1 MKINNLDR
9 PYILIGCGG
18 YAGVIFDLLNNIKSD
33 IYGVCDPS
41 FKDNEKWNG
50 LMTLH
55 DDNQVFNLD
64 PDKFFIANGMGGY
77 GPYAKL
83 RKKLSESYEKKGFI
97 FPPLVHTNTSVSNL
111 SSLHSGVQIMSGAIV
126 QANCVIKKNTII
138 NTNASI
144 DHDVKIEKNSS
155 ISPGTTICGT
165 CNIGKDVFIGAGVT
179 IINGISIG
187 DNSFVKAGTLVKS
200 DITLNKKL

>member
-144 DHDVKIEKNSS
+144 DYDVKI
-155 ISPGTTICGT
+155 
-165 CNIGKDVFIGAGVT
+165 
-179 IINGISIG
+179 
-187 DNSFVKAGTLVKS
+187 
-200 DITLNKKL
+200 